1 MRRKRRDR
9 RNPFDMFSNFD
20 EIFEHLLE
28 GMTSTDE
35 QEPFIY
41 GFSMTH
47 RLGEEPVIREFGN
60 IRPHCGGF
68 DIGERKPIIDVFE
81 SEDEIQVVAE
91 IPGVEKENIKLD
103 ATETSLG
110 INAKTE
116 DREYSEHVNLPAKV
130 DPNSAKASYRN
141 GVLEVILKRVEP
153 VELKERRKSINVE

>member
-1 MRRKRRDR
+1 MRRKRRD
-9 RNPFDMFSNFD
+9 PFDIFSNFD

-28 GMTSTDE
+28 GMTSADE

-47 RLGEEPVIREFGN
+47 RPGEEPVIREFGN

-68 DIGERKPIIDVFE
+68 EISERKPIIDVFE

-103 ATETSLG
+103 TTETSLSIG
-110 INAKTE
+110 AKTD
-116 DREYSEHVNLPAKV
+116 DREYSEHVDLPTKI
-130 DPNSAKASYRN
+130 DPNSAKANYMN

-153 VELKERRKSINVE
+153 KEKRKSIKVG